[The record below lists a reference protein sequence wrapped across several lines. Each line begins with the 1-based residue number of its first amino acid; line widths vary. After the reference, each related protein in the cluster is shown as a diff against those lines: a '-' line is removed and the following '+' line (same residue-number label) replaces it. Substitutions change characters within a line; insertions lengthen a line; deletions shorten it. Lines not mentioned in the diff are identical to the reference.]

1 LSIAVTLCLAAFD
14 AAEKRFGRCKL
25 LNAESV
31 RRQEAVETFQ
41 HAWIV
46 FNDCNGEHAIANLI
60 EAMDLVQGDGK
71 RSLALKDSVGSC

>member
-1 LSIAVTLCLAAFD
+1 MNVNNETLCLAAFD
-14 AAEKRFGRCKL
+14 AAEKRFGRCKR

-31 RRQEAVETFQ
+31 RRQEAAETFQ

-60 EAMDLVQGDGK
+60 AATGSFRVWQT
-71 RSLALKDSVGSC
+71 SLALARTD